1 MQNDVCLDMAFFLLM
16 ICYEDKLISISQ
28 LELIDIDLF
37 ILNSWEIFLPNN
49 KMVEVGVLYSPSAYF
64 QITGSINQPFHVRS
78 CHIPTEF
85 VVSFC
90 LTLFNVCEVDRD

>member
-16 ICYEDKLISISQ
+16 ICYEDKLIPISQ

-37 ILNSWEIFLPNN
+37 ILNSWEIFLPDS
-49 KMVEVGVLYSPSAYF
+49 KMVEVGVLYSPEAHF

-85 VVSFC
+85 VSILVEFLS
-90 LTLFNVCEVDRD
+90 NVL